1 MPASFTGMDSAQA
14 CDLLAMVRQMVEA
27 RDDLRALAICGS
39 WARGCPRADS
49 DLDLLILARKPGEW
63 RTDLDWL
70 RHLPFEHA
78 GFRIHEVE
86 TATYGAAWSA
96 HIRLGF
102 NIELEIT
109 FAETAWASDA
119 PLDSGTLRVVTDGI
133 VVEVDKDR
141 LLAKLLETCS
151 TIPKRAPF

>member
-1 MPASFTGMDSAQA
+1 MDSAEA
-14 CDLLAMVRQMVEA
+14 RDLLAIVRRMVEA
-27 RDDLRALAICGS
+27 RDDLRALAVCGS

-49 DLDLLILARKPGEW
+49 DLDLLILAREPSEW

-70 RHLPFEHA
+70 RDLPFEQT
-78 GFRIHEVE
+78 GFAIRAVE
-86 TATYGAAWSA
+86 TTTYGAAWSA

-102 NIELEIT
+102 NIELEVT

-133 VVEVDKDR
+133 VVEVDKDG
-141 LLAKLLETCS
+141 LLAKLVETCS
-151 TIPKRAPF
+151 PIPKRAPFWF